1 MAIGYLD
8 MVTHTRARGHSAAA
22 AIAYRFGVLLV
33 DVRTGAVHD
42 YLERHTREDI
52 ADTGIEAY
60 RDTPLVADAQTLANA
75 IEGAERRRDA
85 RILRDWKVALPHEL
99 DEAQRIELTKTISRD
114 IAKRYDTV
122 IAWAV
127 HRPRSDGDAR
137 NHHAHFVIPTRALDA
152 DGHLGAKL
160 RVFDNPRTSGDEI
173 AYLRNRHADLA
184 NLALE
189 RAGRDE
195 RIDVGQIVEGVPV
208 ESASHGLV
216 AEARKSQR
224 WPKRTAA
231 RDVISAAVAADGLES
246 ERAQRIAQAYR
257 RRNARKPRQERYAE
271 SRRARWQR
279 RSAVAELGDWLPP
292 VIEPEA
298 ATTLDPVARPRHM
311 PPIAAP
317 TVISAPRRVERK
329 PEADARPVRMPPPL
343 VPAVAAVHRVV
354 ELERDARPVRLPPA
368 PAPAVAAAPRSVVV
382 EPDARPRHIPPIAAP
397 TVISAPRR
405 VERKPEADARPVRMP
420 PPLVPAVAAV
430 HRVFEL
436 ERDARPV
443 RLPPAPAP
451 AVAAAPRSVVADP
464 DARPRSIPSALNADR
479 SIAELRARSRELM
492 DSLEQA
498 QAEIAP
504 HQRRLAAYLEQHLD
518 RIIGEMCRSASL
530 YSGPPVASIELEGV
544 PDPSPTPGAICRALA
559 IAIENPITRIRAGKT
574 HRDRLD
580 SARRI
585 ADEWPR
591 DLDPATR
598 AKIVADVTAAA
609 LPGYSAEWLP
619 PVGDDDPR
627 GREQALARKRDD
639 PPRSPSDTEWLARG
653 AERRGETAELV
664 ARARAA
670 DARVKRAK
678 AEIAESQPRR
688 RLEGYRARTA
698 EGRIDY
704 VDRRDE
710 VVFQDDG
717 ELIRVRHAHDEAAV
731 LAAMR
736 LAAARWDQVQ
746 VNKGTRVFRGLCARL
761 GKEHGLAVHT
771 DLAPPDHEPAPETT
785 PVDPTVARL
794 AELYRQHASGDQ
806 GIPKWRLVDPATAS
820 DDPNQLIAMQLE
832 LGGQILDK
840 GSYSPRQIASAISL
854 ARSGGLEDT
863 DTYLG
868 GMMEGIK
875 QQKERE
881 RGPEPVR

>member
-1 MAIGYLD
+1 MQKMAIGYLD

-22 AIAYRFGVLLV
+22 ALAYRFGVLLV

-52 ADTGIEAY
+52 ADTGMEAY

-127 HRPRSDGDAR
+127 HRPGSDGDAR

-160 RVFDNPRTSGDEI
+160 RVFDNPRTSGGEI

-189 RAGRDE
+189 RAGRNE

-317 TVISAPRRVERK
+317 TVFSAPRRVERK

-343 VPAVAAVHRVV
+343 VPAVAAVHRVF
-354 ELERDARPVRLPPA
+354 ELERDARPVRLPPV
-368 PAPAVAAAPRSVVV
+368 PAPAVAAAPRAVVAD
-382 EPDARPRHIPPIAAP
+382 PDARPRHMPPIAAP

-443 RLPPAPAP
+443 RLPPVPAP
-451 AVAAAPRSVVADP
+451 AVAAAPRSVVVEPA
-464 DARPRSIPSALNADR
+464 ARPRSIPSALNADR
-479 SIAELRARSRELM
+479 SIAELHARLARARELM

-518 RIIGEMCRSASL
+518 RVIGEMCHSASL
-530 YSGPPVASIELEGV
+530 YSGPPGASIELEGV
-544 PDPSPTPGAICRALA
+544 PDTSPTPRAICRALA

-580 SARRI
+580 SWPPIAAEWRRN
-585 ADEWPR
+585 
-591 DLDPATR
+591 LDPATR
-598 AKIVADVTAAA
+598 AKIVADVTAVA

-627 GREQALARKRDD
+627 GREQRTALENELRAAAEAHGEARILGHAGVQVLD
-639 PPRSPSDTEWLARG
+639 PIRGWVADMPYISPYAD
-653 AERRGETAELV
+653 
-664 ARARAA
+664 RARAL
-670 DARVKRAK
+670 
-678 AEIAESQPRR
+678 PRR
-688 RLEGYRARTA
+688 ANA
-698 EGRIDY
+698 
-704 VDRRDE
+704 
-710 VVFQDDG
+710 
-717 ELIRVRHAHDEAAV
+717 
-731 LAAMR
+731 
-736 LAAARWDQVQ
+736 
-746 VNKGTRVFRGLCARL
+746 
-761 GKEHGLAVHT
+761 
-771 DLAPPDHEPAPETT
+771 
-785 PVDPTVARL
+785 
-794 AELYRQHASGDQ
+794 
-806 GIPKWRLVDPATAS
+806 
-820 DDPNQLIAMQLE
+820 
-832 LGGQILDK
+832 
-840 GSYSPRQIASAISL
+840 RQIAPIIDDWRDHCRDQLQLIVLWLLDAIWPLRWEQYRRSRSTPDPRPVPSRDDRDEQIRSARPSPEPLRLRDEPTSELFQRPEVI
-854 ARSGGLEDT
+854 RSGNLSPQ
-863 DTYLG
+863 LRRRK
-868 GMMEGIK
+868 IK
-875 QQKERE
+875 RSPPQKDD
-881 RGPEPVR
+881 GPER

>member
-329 PEADARPVRMPPPL
+329 PEADARPVR
-343 VPAVAAVHRVV
+343 
-354 ELERDARPVRLPPA
+354 LPPA

-479 SIAELRARSRELM
+479 SIAELRARARELM

-518 RIIGEMCRSASL
+518 RIIGEMCSCASV
-530 YSGPPVASIELEGV
+530 YPGPPGATIELDGV
-544 PDPSPTPGAICRALA
+544 PDSSTTPRAICGALA
-559 IAIENPITRIRAGKT
+559 IAIANPITRIRAGKT
-574 HRDRLD
+574 HHDRLD
-580 SARRI
+580 SGRRI
-585 ADEWPR
+585 ADEWRR

-598 AKIVADVTAAA
+598 TKIVADVTAEA

-627 GREQALARKRDD
+627 GREQRTALENELRAAAEVHGEARILGHAGVRVFDPIRDWVAD
-639 PPRSPSDTEWLARG
+639 MPDISPYAD
-653 AERRGETAELV
+653 
-664 ARARAA
+664 RARALTWDA
-670 DARVKRAK
+670 DARQ
-678 AEIAESQPRR
+678 IAPIIDDWRDHCRDQLQLQLIVLWLLDAIWPLRWKEYRRSRITPDPRPVPSR
-688 RLEGYRARTA
+688 
-698 EGRIDY
+698 DK
-704 VDRRDE
+704 RDE
-710 VVFQDDG
+710 QIRSARPSPDKLTIEKRLKALNPTLPEELKSSKAGVVYA
-717 ELIRVRHAHDEAAV
+717 LPRP
-731 LAAMR
+731 L
-736 LAAARWDQVQ
+736 Q
-746 VNKGTRVFRGLCARL
+746 VNPPASSNNRQRRGRN
-761 GKEHGLAVHT
+761 
-771 DLAPPDHEPAPETT
+771 
-785 PVDPTVARL
+785 
-794 AELYRQHASGDQ
+794 
-806 GIPKWRLVDPATAS
+806 S
-820 DDPNQLIAMQLE
+820 DDH
-832 LGGQILDK
+832 G
-840 GSYSPRQIASAISL
+840 RW
-854 ARSGGLEDT
+854 
-863 DTYLG
+863 
-868 GMMEGIK
+868 
-875 QQKERE
+875 
-881 RGPEPVR
+881 

>member
-1 MAIGYLD
+1 M
-8 MVTHTRARGHSAAA
+8 
-22 AIAYRFGVLLV
+22 
-33 DVRTGAVHD
+33 
-42 YLERHTREDI
+42 
-52 ADTGIEAY
+52 
-60 RDTPLVADAQTLANA
+60 
-75 IEGAERRRDA
+75 
-85 RILRDWKVALPHEL
+85 
-99 DEAQRIELTKTISRD
+99 
-114 IAKRYDTV
+114 
-122 IAWAV
+122 
-127 HRPRSDGDAR
+127 
-137 NHHAHFVIPTRALDA
+137 
-152 DGHLGAKL
+152 GAKL

-329 PEADARPVRMPPPL
+329 PEADARPVRMPPPP

-354 ELERDARPVRLPPA
+354 ELERDARPVRMPPA
-368 PAPAVAAAPRSVVV
+368 PAPAVAAAPRSVVAD
-382 EPDARPRHIPPIAAP
+382 PDARPRHMPPIAAP

-430 HRVFEL
+430 HRVVEL

-443 RLPPAPAP
+443 RMPPAPAP
-451 AVAAAPRSVVADP
+451 AVAAAPRSVVVEPA
-464 DARPRSIPSALNADR
+464 ARPRSIPSALNADR
-479 SIAELRARSRELM
+479 SIAELHARARELM

-504 HQRRLAAYLEQHLD
+504 HQRRLEAYLEQHLD
-518 RIIGEMCRSASL
+518 RVIGEMCHSASV
-530 YSGPPVASIELEGV
+530 YSGPPGASIDLEGV
-544 PDPSPTPGAICRALA
+544 PKTSSTKHAICRALA
-559 IAIENPITRIRAGKT
+559 IALENPITRIRAGKT
-574 HRDRLD
+574 HLARLD
-580 SARRI
+580 SWPPIVAEWRRN
-585 ADEWPR
+585 
-591 DLDPATR
+591 LDPATR

-627 GREQALARKRDD
+627 GREQRTALENELRAAAEAHGEARILGHAGVKVLDPIRDWVAD
-639 PPRSPSDTEWLARG
+639 MPDISPYAN
-653 AERRGETAELV
+653 
-664 ARARAA
+664 RARVLPW
-670 DARVKRAK
+670 DANA
-678 AEIAESQPRR
+678 
-688 RLEGYRARTA
+688 
-698 EGRIDY
+698 
-704 VDRRDE
+704 
-710 VVFQDDG
+710 
-717 ELIRVRHAHDEAAV
+717 
-731 LAAMR
+731 
-736 LAAARWDQVQ
+736 
-746 VNKGTRVFRGLCARL
+746 
-761 GKEHGLAVHT
+761 
-771 DLAPPDHEPAPETT
+771 
-785 PVDPTVARL
+785 
-794 AELYRQHASGDQ
+794 
-806 GIPKWRLVDPATAS
+806 
-820 DDPNQLIAMQLE
+820 
-832 LGGQILDK
+832 
-840 GSYSPRQIASAISL
+840 RQIAPIIDDWRDHCRDQLQLQLIVLWLLDAIWPLRWKEYRRSRITPDPRPVPSRDKRDEQIRSARPLPEPLRLRDEPTSELFQGPKVI
-854 ARSGGLEDT
+854 RSGN
-863 DTYLG
+863 
-868 GMMEGIK
+868 
-875 QQKERE
+875 R
-881 RGPEPVR
+881 PPVLPQIETPRDKKNSRQRQNDDWLDR